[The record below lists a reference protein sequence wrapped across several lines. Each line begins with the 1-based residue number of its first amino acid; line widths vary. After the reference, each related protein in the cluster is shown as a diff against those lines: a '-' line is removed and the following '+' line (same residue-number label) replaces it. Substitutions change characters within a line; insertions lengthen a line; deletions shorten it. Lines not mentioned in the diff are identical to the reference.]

1 MFSLTLI
8 YIGNY
13 VIVKY
18 DLLTKYPILNYRIK
32 WSKYTVKYN
41 IFILELVSCCL
52 LLYNLIYLLY
62 HIIFRIKASSREQ
75 FIWGAL
81 MELEFIK
88 NESCWKSCWKGW
100 LKKIER

>member
-32 WSKYTVKYN
+32 LSKYTVKYN

-52 LLYNLIYLLY
+52 LLYNLIY
-62 HIIFRIKASSREQ
+62 I
-75 FIWGAL
+75 
-81 MELEFIK
+81 
-88 NESCWKSCWKGW
+88 
-100 LKKIER
+100 